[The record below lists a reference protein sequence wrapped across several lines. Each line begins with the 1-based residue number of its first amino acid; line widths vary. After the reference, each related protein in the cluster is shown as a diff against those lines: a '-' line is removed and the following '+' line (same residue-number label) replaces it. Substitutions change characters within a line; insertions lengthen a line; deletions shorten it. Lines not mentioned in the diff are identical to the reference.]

1 MTPEQLAAL
10 QAPNAVKNTSLE
22 LVKQFLFPQL
32 PPLGLSPT
40 GAFVEA
46 TGIMHANGAGPG
58 GTFTEAELKALGVP
72 AGFAMYV
79 QYTIA
84 GHDDAN
90 GPMLFDAAD
99 DIRILQ
105 GYRGDTEPAP
115 DPNFWYVD
123 RVRQFFSENFQ
134 TPVSVADNAML
145 SIPLVRSTVEDV
157 LMSAAES
164 ATPPPAPAMVEQ
176 IARTGEP
183 DAPTGPGPELIGI
196 VYAGPAVQDTL
207 DVMTQALGIQAR
219 GLAHVSLEPAKT
231 LYVARVKDAAT
242 AEAILAKLKASPYG
256 DYFSLAEFTPSD
268 EHQEAAIRSGGAI
281 PTLTA

>member
-32 PPLGLSPT
+32 PPLGLSPA

-46 TGIMHANGAGPG
+46 TGIMHGTGSGPG
-58 GTFTEAELKALGVP
+58 GTFTEDELKAMGVP
-72 AGFAMYV
+72 ADFSMYV
-79 QYTIA
+79 QYTIT
-84 GHDDAN
+84 GHEDAN

-99 DIRILQ
+99 DIRIFQ
-105 GYRGDTEPAP
+105 GYRGDTEPTP
-115 DPNFWYVD
+115 DPNYWYVD
-123 RVRQFFSENFQ
+123 RVRTFFSENFQ

-145 SIPLVRSTVEDV
+145 SIPLVRQTVEDV
-157 LMSAAES
+157 LMSAAET
-164 ATPPPAPAMVEQ
+164 AGAGMPAEM
-176 IARTGEP
+176 IAHNA
-183 DAPTGPGPELIGI
+183 APTDASNPAGPGPELIGI

-256 DYFSLAEFTPSD
+256 DYFSLAEFAPSD